1 MKEKEPV
8 NRYSMAFKMQVVKDV
23 ENGLL
28 NAEEA
33 RKLYGIGGRQTVHEW
48 VCQYGMNQK
57 IGKVV
62 YIMTDKEERELL
74 ALRRENRMLKKALDD
89 SQVKVIAL
97 ETLIEVAEE
106 EFKIDVKK
114 KFGAKVWEDV
124 KKKLATSDTPEES
137 D

>member
-1 MKEKEPV
+1 MKEKEQV

-48 VCQYGMNQK
+48 VSQYGMNQRT
-57 IGKVV
+57 GKVV

-106 EFKIDVKK
+106 EFHIDVKK
-114 KFGAKVWEDV
+114 KYGAKVWEDV
-124 KKKLATSDTPEES
+124 KKKLATLDTEEES

>member
-8 NRYSMAFKMQVVKDV
+8 NRYSIAFKMQVVKDV

-48 VCQYGMNQK
+48 VSQYGMNQK

-62 YIMTDKEERELL
+62 HIMTDKEERELL
-74 ALRRENRMLKKALDD
+74 VLRRENRMLKKALDD

-124 KKKLATSDTPEES
+124 KRKLDTLDTPEES

>member
-8 NRYSMAFKMQVVKDV
+8 NRYSVAFKMQVVKDV

-57 IGKVV
+57 TGRVV

-74 ALRRENRMLKKALDD
+74 ILRRENRMLKKALDD

-106 EFKIDVKK
+106 EFNIDVKK

-124 KKKLATSDTPEES
+124 KKKLATSDSPEES